1 MIDKSGG
8 IYNLICDI
16 CGGEAEESF
25 FEFYDAVN
33 YKKREGWK
41 SQKDKDGAW
50 EDVCPECQELN

>member
-1 MIDKSGG
+1 M
-8 IYNLICDI
+8 ICDI